1 MIYIAILISIIYSA
15 LILAFIIGFKNIN
28 VFKNRYLV
36 SKNTFSIVIAFR
48 NEAKNL
54 PTLLQSLSKLYYPTN
69 LFEILLINDNSTDE
83 FESIIT
89 GFTKLYPQLNISLYK
104 NKIETSSPKKDAI
117 TIGIKQSKFEW
128 IVTTDADCII
138 PTNWIQL
145 FNQFIE
151 EKQALFISAPVKFK
165 SKPSFLFHFQNLNF
179 ISLIGSAVGGFGIKK
194 PFMCNGAN
202 LCYKK
207 QLFIELDGFLGNET
221 IVSGDDIFLLEK
233 MIEKYPE
240 RVHFL
245 KSEEATVLTQSEPTW
260 KQFMHQQIRWASKS
274 SSYTNV
280 FSKFIGIT
288 ILSENLLILIT
299 TIFTIFNP
307 IYWKVLLFILIQK
320 LIIDFILLLKTAQ
333 FFKQFNSLGYFPLI
347 SLLYPFY
354 ILIIS
359 FLSMFKKYEWK
370 GRLFNK

>member
-1 MIYIAILISIIYSA
+1 MIYVAILISIIYST
-15 LILAFIIGFKNIN
+15 LILAFIIGLTNLKA
-28 VFKNRYLV
+28 FKNRN
-36 SKNTFSIVIAFR
+36 SDPKNTFSIIIAFR

-54 PTLLQSLSKLYYPTN
+54 SALLQSLYKLHYPTN

-89 GFTKLYPQLNISLYK
+89 DFKKLHPQLTISLYK
-104 NKIETSSPKKDAI
+104 NKKETTSPKKDAI

-138 PTNWIQL
+138 PDNWLQL
-145 FNQFIE
+145 FNQIIE
-151 EKQALFISAPVKFK
+151 EKEVLFICAPVKFK
-165 SKPSFLFHFQNLNF
+165 IETSFLFHFQNLNF
-179 ISLIGSAVGGFGIKK
+179 LSLIGSTIGGFGIKK

-207 QLFIELDGFLGNET
+207 QLFIKLNGFSGNES
-221 IVSGDDIFLLEK
+221 IASGDDIFLLEK
-233 MIEKYPE
+233 MSEKYPE
-240 RVHFL
+240 RIHFL
-245 KSEEATVLTQSEPTW
+245 KSEEATVLTQYEPTW
-260 KQFMHQQIRWASKS
+260 KNFMNQQIRWASKS
-274 SSYTNV
+274 SSYTKV

-299 TIFTIFNP
+299 TIFAVFNP

-320 LIIDFILLLKTAQ
+320 YIVDFILLLKTAQ
-333 FFKQFNSLGYFPLI
+333 FFKQYNSVGYFPII
-347 SLLYPFY
+347 SFLYPFY

-359 FLSMFKKYEWK
+359 FLSIFKKYEWK